1 MATVK
6 TSLLRKLEKVLTK
19 RFPSPATVKLDDL
32 DGIIGVITSDQF
44 AGMESMDRQNLIGE
58 IIESHLTLDERR
70 QVQVIVGVTP
80 EEGTGYLATAE

>member
-6 TSLLRKLEKVLTK
+6 TPLIRKLEKVLK
-19 RFPSPATVKLDDL
+19 QRFPSPATVKLDDL

-44 AGMESMDRQNLIGE
+44 SGMESIDRQNLIGE
-58 IIESHLTLDERR
+58 FIEQHLTVDERR

-80 EEGTGYLATAE
+80 EEGTGYLAAAE

>member
-1 MATVK
+1 
-6 TSLLRKLEKVLTK
+6 
-19 RFPSPATVKLDDL
+19 
-32 DGIIGVITSDQF
+32 
-44 AGMESMDRQNLIGE
+44 MDRQNLIGE

>member
-6 TSLLRKLEKVLTK
+6 TPLLRKLERLLTK